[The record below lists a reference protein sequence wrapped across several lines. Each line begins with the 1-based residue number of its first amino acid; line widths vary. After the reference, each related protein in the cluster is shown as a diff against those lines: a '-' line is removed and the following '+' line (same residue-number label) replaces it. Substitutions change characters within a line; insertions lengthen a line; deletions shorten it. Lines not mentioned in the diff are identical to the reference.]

1 MSYYWFNRQE
11 LLQKA
16 NDKYDNCGGK
26 EKAAEYYIEN
36 KEVIKEKTNN
46 KYKTFSEE
54 GKESQRE
61 YGRNRYRM
69 TKK

>member
-1 MSYYWFNRQE
+1 M
-11 LLQKA
+11 QKV

-61 YGRNRYRM
+61 YERNRYRM

>member
-1 MSYYWFNRQE
+1 M
-11 LLQKA
+11 QKA

-54 GKESQRE
+54 EKESQRE
-61 YGRNRYRM
+61 YERNRYRM